1 MNQNSSFGVLLM
13 MAVIAV
19 VFLLYLNKDSFGS
32 IIGKFSNGGSRKGK
46 DGYGDRPGS
55 DGSDGKTEIP
65 GSDVPKLV
73 IEQLS
78 MKTGKV
84 VHRYSIEELPDLGDG
99 IRGLYIS
106 RPTAKEGDIFL
117 DPVCPEAKTVSECH
131 LFIGEDEQGLY
142 VADNDSRGGTFI
154 NGNSKRI
161 AGTAITNGLILMLCR
176 QPIRFVIPAAP
187 KQQWF
192 REFDPSEAD
201 MKPEQPAR
209 GAPRFRRRV
218 R

>member
-13 MAVIAV
+13 MAVIAA
-19 VFLLYLNKDSFGS
+19 VFLLYLNKDSFGGV
-32 IIGKFSNGGSRKGK
+32 IGKFTKGGRNGKP
-46 DGYGDRPGS
+46 GYGDRPAGDDS
-55 DGSDGKTEIP
+55 GGKTEIP
-65 GSDVPKLV
+65 DADVPKLV

-84 VHRYSIEELPDLGDG
+84 VHRYSIEELPELEEG

-161 AGTAITNGLILMLCR
+161 AGTAITDGLILMLCR

-187 KQQWF
+187 KQKWF
-192 REFDPSEAD
+192 REFNPSEED
-201 MKPEQPAR
+201 TKPEQS
-209 GAPRFRRRV
+209 GKGVPRFRRRV